1 MSLQT
6 SSSALLSAPPRFRPK
21 LQTMAHLMLVAT
33 LPMVATIPV
42 GPTLGAGVPLP
53 VLLLAVPPTVHTLP
67 EPMGHVATLPVG
79 PTQSLVLVPVPL
91 IAVGGCAPV
100 LGLEIAVPTPIRATA
115 TSTAVTSVAGALAS
129 AAVAAA
135 SAPVAAAAPAAVAAA
150 AVADGPVGAAFPPCM
165 YSRGS
170 V

>member
-1 MSLQT
+1 
-6 SSSALLSAPPRFRPK
+6 
-21 LQTMAHLMLVAT
+21 MLVAT
-33 LPMVATIPV
+33 LPMVATFPV

-150 AVADGPVGAAFPPCM
+150 AAVADGPVGAAFPPCM